1 MLTITPRQL
10 GIFQTVAEACF
21 ERELVL
27 FFRQRHLST
36 VVRLPS
42 GQALLG
48 EIPESTLMRMIA
60 TGVAKAKSYGIRG
73 QAAVAGFLT
82 VMVEAAPNFDADPF
96 LRRYLLDAD
105 VPPNARIAH
114 LMERASKEDWMAVK
128 KAYDPQA
135 WALNSAGEG
144 IDRRG

>member
-1 MLTITPRQL
+1 MLTITPRQI

-21 ERELVL
+21 ERELAL
-27 FFRQRHLST
+27 FFRERHSAT

-42 GQALLG
+42 GRAVLG
-48 EIPESTLMRMIA
+48 DLPESLLTKMIT
-60 TGVAKAKSYGIRG
+60 TGVVKAKSYGIRG

-82 VMVEAAPNFDADPF
+82 VMLEAAPNFDVDPF

-114 LMERASKEDWMAVK
+114 LMERASKEDWVAVRE
-128 KAYDPQA
+128 AYDPQA
-135 WALNSAGEG
+135 WGL
-144 IDRRG
+144 DV